1 MNTVELKQ
9 WGNSLAVRLPKA
21 VLSKAGVSE
30 LPTKFEIIVNEQ
42 NEIILKKQKEPKIWR
57 SFLKA
62 SIIKNIGLIGK
73 KEIQVNQKKKTGKN
87 QSDEKYFNFALRH
100 LERGEVLARL

>member
-42 NEIILKKQKEPKIWR
+42 NENILKK
-57 SFLKA
+57 
-62 SIIKNIGLIGK
+62 
-73 KEIQVNQKKKTGKN
+73 
-87 QSDEKYFNFALRH
+87 
-100 LERGEVLARL
+100 